1 MTLGRAGRAS
11 VGAALV
17 SGVVWAFPAVAM
29 AGEVPRALPEGASPQ
44 AAEAPNAPGA
54 PEVPNTPEAPGA
66 AVGVTL
72 VNIATG
78 EPETI
83 RVEGLESTGTASAPE
98 GYRACFTPEMS
109 FPALSET
116 FLHYETP
123 APGPAPDS
131 FGCFDAGAIGDA
143 LETGEA
149 FAFLGKQ
156 NVHPGVD
163 RVVAV
168 FPDGRAFA
176 WTQLNETYAE

>member
-17 SGVVWAFPAVAM
+17 SGVVWAPLVVAM
-29 AGEVPRALPEGASPQ
+29 AGEVPRALPEGASSPAPEASITLNTSDVPN
-44 AAEAPNAPGA
+44 AAEAPGA
-54 PEVPNTPEAPGA
+54 PDA

-78 EPETI
+78 EPEVI
-83 RVEGLESTGTASAPE
+83 RVEGLESTGAASAPA
-98 GYRACFTPEMS
+98 GYHACFTPEMS

-116 FLHYETP
+116 FLHYQTP
-123 APGPAPDS
+123 TPGRAPDS

-143 LETGEA
+143 LETGE
-149 FAFLGKQ
+149 
-156 NVHPGVD
+156 D

>member
-1 MTLGRAGRAS
+1 MNGRF
-11 VGAALV
+11 VGNSILV
-17 SGVVWAFPAVAM
+17 SALGLGAVLWPLGGGVRAQVAGGDTS
-29 AGEVPRALPEGASPQ
+29 A
-44 AAEAPNAPGA
+44 
-54 PEVPNTPEAPGA
+54 A

-83 RVEGLESTGTASAPE
+83 RVEGLESTGTASAPD